1 MGDDFEELKFLEIN
15 NEDHAGNSIISKIT
29 STLGSLKTLSAF
41 NRSDKSNR
49 NFNLF
54 THHAKVKNGEPLDHS
69 YAALRE
75 AVLELFL
82 SVKIRSDDEIDGY
95 NEALFKQEKRELAE
109 MDGFSLIDQIKQS
122 IEILMNMKVEEQDEL
137 ENPELFA
144 HESGT
149 I

>member
-1 MGDDFEELKFLEIN
+1 MKIN

-54 THHAKVKNGEPLDHS
+54 THHAKAKNGEPVELN

-82 SVKIRSDDEIDGY
+82 SVKIRSDDEIDNY
-95 NEALFKQEKRELAE
+95 NEALFKQEKRELSNL
-109 MDGFSLIDQIKQS
+109 DGFTLID
-122 IEILMNMKVEEQDEL
+122 
-137 ENPELFA
+137 
-144 HESGT
+144 
-149 I
+149 